1 MGLSLI
7 QKIRLLAT
15 LNTLYNKLS
24 ALYAQNGGKMS
35 PVKLTQV
42 GSLIAQALASFGAAH
57 FISTNMAN
65 TGWLM
70 WVLAGLNV
78 ILTVGH
84 ALLPSA
90 LPAPDALPSAQSV
103 ATKAGMI
110 VLMILAGSMLWPVS
124 AQAQAATTST
134 TASASNGFA
143 ATSEAV
149 AIRYSGEWSVGT
161 HVTESYDFADFG
173 KTKANHL
180 YVQGHELLAP
190 TPGLSIYAGGLQF
203 EPDLTALLK
212 RTNLPAS
219 NFGVYFNGAAGNGVP
234 SSGGSHISFLAGG
247 GVKYALTSALTWQSL
262 NVQYFRYGSNNGA
275 AISTGLSFIFGK

>member
-1 MGLSLI
+1 MGLISWAERKIEMKIVAALI
-7 QKIRLLAT
+7 ERVFKNWITTALGVLLGFAGVVSAVYNLIPSTAVWQGHNVGNTLLA
-15 LNTLYNKLS
+15 
-24 ALYAQNGGKMS
+24 AAG
-35 PVKLTQV
+35 VAV
-42 GSLIAQALASFGAAH
+42 ALAGAIAKDKN
-57 FISTNMAN
+57 IGINPPT
-65 TGWLM
+65 
-70 WVLAGLNV
+70 
-78 ILTVGH
+78 
-84 ALLPSA
+84 LP
-90 LPAPDALPSAQSV
+90 
-103 ATKAGMI
+103 TKVGMI
-110 VLMILAGSMLWPVS
+110 VLMLLAGSMLWPVS

-134 TASASNGFA
+134 TTSASNGFA

-275 AISTGLSFIFGK
+275 AISTGLSFVFGK

>member
-1 MGLSLI
+1 MGLISWTERKIEMKIVAALI
-7 QKIRLLAT
+7 ERVFKNWISTVLGVLLGFAGVVSAVYNLIPSTAVWQGHNIANTLLA
-15 LNTLYNKLS
+15 
-24 ALYAQNGGKMS
+24 AAG
-35 PVKLTQV
+35 VAV
-42 GSLIAQALASFGAAH
+42 ALAGAIAKDKN
-57 FISTNMAN
+57 IGINPPT
-65 TGWLM
+65 
-70 WVLAGLNV
+70 
-78 ILTVGH
+78 
-84 ALLPSA
+84 LP
-90 LPAPDALPSAQSV
+90 
-103 ATKAGMI
+103 TKVGMI

-124 AQAQAATTST
+124 AQAQATTTST
-134 TASASNGFA
+134 TTSASNGFA

-203 EPDLTALLK
+203 DPDLTALLK

-275 AISTGLSFIFGK
+275 AISTGLSFVFGK

>member
-1 MGLSLI
+1 MGLISWAERKIEMKIVAALI
-7 QKIRLLAT
+7 ERVFKNWITTALGVLLGFAGVVSAVYNLIPSTALWQGHNIANTLLAAA
-15 LNTLYNKLS
+15 S
-24 ALYAQNGGKMS
+24 VA
-35 PVKLTQV
+35 V
-42 GSLIAQALASFGAAH
+42 ALAGAIAKDKD
-57 FISTNMAN
+57 IGINPPTLP
-65 TGWLM
+65 TK
-70 WVLAGLNV
+70 
-78 ILTVGH
+78 VG
-84 ALLPSA
+84 
-90 LPAPDALPSAQSV
+90 V
-103 ATKAGMI
+103 I
-110 VLMILAGSMLWPVS
+110 VLMLLSGSMLWPVS
-124 AQAQAATTST
+124 AQAQATTTST
-134 TASASNGFA
+134 TTSASNGFA

-180 YVQGHELLAP
+180 YVQGHEFLAP

-275 AISTGLSFIFGK
+275 AMSTGLSFIFGK

>member
-1 MGLSLI
+1 MGLISWAERKIEMKIVAALI
-7 QKIRLLAT
+7 ERVFTNWISTVLGMLLGFAGVISAVYNLIPSTAVWQGHNVGNTLLA
-15 LNTLYNKLS
+15 
-24 ALYAQNGGKMS
+24 AAG
-35 PVKLTQV
+35 VAV
-42 GSLIAQALASFGAAH
+42 ALAGAIAKDKN
-57 FISTNMAN
+57 IGINPPT
-65 TGWLM
+65 
-70 WVLAGLNV
+70 
-78 ILTVGH
+78 
-84 ALLPSA
+84 LP
-90 LPAPDALPSAQSV
+90 
-103 ATKAGMI
+103 TKVGMI
-110 VLMILAGSMLWPVS
+110 VLTILAGSMLWPVS

-275 AISTGLSFIFGK
+275 AISTGLSFVFGK

>member
-1 MGLSLI
+1 MGLISWAERKIEMKIVAALI
-7 QKIRLLAT
+7 ERVFKNWITTALGVLLGFAGVVSAVYNLIPSTALWQGHNIANTLLAAA
-15 LNTLYNKLS
+15 S
-24 ALYAQNGGKMS
+24 VA
-35 PVKLTQV
+35 V
-42 GSLIAQALASFGAAH
+42 ALAVAIAKDKDIG
-57 FISTNMAN
+57 INPPTLP
-65 TGWLM
+65 TK
-70 WVLAGLNV
+70 
-78 ILTVGH
+78 VG
-84 ALLPSA
+84 
-90 LPAPDALPSAQSV
+90 V
-103 ATKAGMI
+103 I
-110 VLMILAGSMLWPVS
+110 VLMLLSGSMLWPVS
-124 AQAQAATTST
+124 AQAQATTTST
-134 TASASNGFA
+134 TTSASNGFA

-180 YVQGHELLAP
+180 YVQGHEFLAP

-275 AISTGLSFIFGK
+275 AMSTGLSFIFGK